1 MDRRDQEG
9 VPSSRTRPRTST
21 DTGPYVF
28 RSLLPDVPLSVDG
41 DRDDIEINCVE
52 FLGMCRYIMHL
63 LRAHESTFSGAY
75 DG

>member
-9 VPSSRTRPRTST
+9 VASSKAGPRTSVG
-21 DTGPYVF
+21 TGPYVF

-52 FLGMCRYIMHL
+52 FLGMCRYIML
-63 LRAHESTFSGAY
+63 FTRP
-75 DG
+75 